1 MRDQYKVL
9 IERYAQV
16 QEAVEVSDKEYEFL
30 VNRLI
35 EMYRPEDKDEFLKFL
50 NQYQSQLFVYDQYAK
65 RSRITSVQPEL
76 IKKIQQTLDPTRP
89 LGTTPEFTLSERL
102 SRAVFWGGQLLT
114 FRKRR
119 EEFYNKKNAIK
130 HYEEDFYAW
139 SKAKQARD
147 ELYKDNPGV
156 NIDI

>member
-9 IERYAQV
+9 IERYEKV
-16 QEAVEVSDKEYEFL
+16 QEEVSDKDYEFL
-30 VNRLI
+30 INRLI
-35 EMYRPEDKDEFLKFL
+35 EMHRPEDKDEFLKFL
-50 NQYQSQLFVYDQYAK
+50 NQYQSQIFLYDQCAK
-65 RSRITSVQPEL
+65 RSKITSIQPGFV
-76 IKKIQQTLDPTRP
+76 KKIQQTLDPMQP
-89 LGTTPEFTLSERL
+89 FGTTPDFTLSERL
-102 SRAVFWGGQLLT
+102 YRAIFWGGQLLT

-119 EEFYNKKNAIK
+119 EEFYNKKNAIR
-130 HYEEDFYAW
+130 HYEENFYAW